1 MPTHRLT
8 TESFAVQSRLPLRSS
23 RRGGCGRRF
32 ASAVRALFAPRVP
45 LRAARGRPPPH
56 ALLGRLRL
64 PAAASLAAPFL
75 APARCRGVPLL
86 SASGGGRLRWR
97 FAAPALGLGWGG
109 GAQAAAHRATQAVVV
124 CWLGYRGRLRLRCV
138 VASLLLRSACAV
150 PEALPSGYGRGNI
163 LFRFASSEVPRPT
176 QSARSS
182 PR

>member
-1 MPTHRLT
+1 MPPHRLLK
-8 TESFAVQSRLPLRSS
+8 EGFAVQSRLPLRSS

-109 GAQAAAHRATQAVVV
+109 GAQAAAHRATQASRRRSCRRACMPLARAGPLPLVSAFGLWSLRLWGSVGV
-124 CWLGYRGRLRLRCV
+124 GRLL
-138 VASLLLRSACAV
+138 
-150 PEALPSGYGRGNI
+150 
-163 LFRFASSEVPRPT
+163 
-176 QSARSS
+176 
-182 PR
+182 